1 MCPLKV
7 SDRSSVW
14 NKRSRASH
22 WAYIT
27 AYLCIDQYCTLS
39 DFPVVT
45 WAWIVDGPL
54 CRVEF
59 TESIVMYTE
68 LAARHER

>member
-1 MCPLKV
+1 V
-7 SDRSSVW
+7 SHRKCLTGPRHEVG
-14 NKRSRASH
+14 KRSRASR
-22 WAYIT
+22 WASVT
-27 AYLCIDQYCTLS
+27 AYLHSSTLS
-39 DFPVVT
+39 EFTVVT
-45 WAWIVDGPL
+45 WVSIVDGPL